1 MTEFEVAEI
10 TAANLEV
17 VAAFW
22 SNYETHLGLY
32 MTILFGYC
40 GAAYVAG
47 SKLSKFQVGII
58 SIMFVA
64 AAEIQVIS
72 MIKWANATQS
82 MIVVASEMNPA
93 VPEQAIPYWMR
104 PLGMIV
110 WELGILGCLSF
121 MWSIRRQKQQ

>member
-17 VAAFW
+17 IAAFW

-32 MTILFGYC
+32 LTILFGYC
-40 GAAYVAG
+40 AAAYVAG

-93 VPEQAIPYWMR
+93 VPEHAIPYWMR

-121 MWSIRRQKQQ
+121 MWSIRRQQQE

>member
-17 VAAFW
+17 IAAFW
-22 SNYETHLGLY
+22 NNYETHLGLY
-32 MTILFGYC
+32 LTMLFGYC
-40 GAAYVAG
+40 AAAYVAG

-82 MIVVASEMNPA
+82 MIVAASEMNPA
-93 VPEQAIPYWMR
+93 VPEQAIPHWMR